1 MRNTSN
7 HRFIEFCPRGSRL
20 VAGTML
26 MLVLAL
32 LGGHPVFATEAD
44 RPKTHVVTMENM
56 QFSPRVLKVRVGDR
70 IEYKNADLVP
80 HTATAKPS
88 GAFDSGLVKPGESWT
103 FSPTT
108 AGTFGYTC
116 NFHPTMTGEL
126 TVVAP

>member
-1 MRNTSN
+1 MRNISN
-7 HRFIEFCPRGSRL
+7 RPFIEFYPKGLRL
-20 VAGTML
+20 VTGTIL
-26 MLVLAL
+26 ILVLAL
-32 LGGHPVFATEAD
+32 IGGHHVFATESD
-44 RPKTHVVTMENM
+44 GPKTHVVTMENM
-56 QFSPRVLKVRVGDR
+56 EFSPRVLKVRVGDR

-116 NFHPTMTGEL
+116 LFHPMMIGEL